1 MRPLIGLFDSGL
13 GSLSVA
19 RAILRYSPAC
29 DLWIVGDTAHVPYGG
44 RPLEE
49 VRGFALGLTEYLL
62 KGGCAAVVMAC
73 NISSAV
79 GLEEARKKHPA
90 ASIFGMIEAGAL
102 AVGRHTD
109 PEPVGVLATE
119 GTVASGAYVRALTAK
134 RNVKRVVQSACPGF
148 VPLVESGEWN
158 SAEAL
163 GLAREY
169 VAPLVTAQCR
179 KVILGCTH
187 YPFLESAIRA
197 AFPYEVTLIDPALK
211 VAEQLKSV
219 ILSSGEFLTDG
230 DLRCEAT
237 ADPEAF
243 SHTGAVLL
251 GHTFTATLCPVWN

>member
-19 RAILRYSPAC
+19 RAILRYSPVC
-29 DLWIVGDTAHVPYGG
+29 DLWVVGDTVHVPYGG

-49 VRGFALGLTEYLL
+49 VKGFALSLTEYLL
-62 KGGCAAVVMAC
+62 KRGCAAVVIAC

-79 GLEEARKKHPA
+79 GLEEACKKHPTA
-90 ASIFGMIEAGAL
+90 PIFGMIEAGAL
-102 AVGRHTD
+102 AVGHHTD
-109 PEPVGVLATE
+109 REPVGVLATE

-134 RNVKRVVQSACPGF
+134 RNVRRVVQSACPGF
-148 VPLVESGEWN
+148 VPLVESGAWN
-158 SAEAL
+158 SGEAL
-163 GLAREY
+163 DLARQY
-169 VAPLVTAQCR
+169 VEPLITAHCR

-211 VAEQLKSV
+211 VAEQLRTV
-219 ILSSGEFLTDG
+219 ILSSGEYLSDG
-230 DLRCEAT
+230 ELRCEAT

-243 SHTGAVLL
+243 AKTGAVLL
-251 GHTFTATLCPVWN
+251 GHKFTASLCSVWD

>member
-19 RAILRYSPAC
+19 RAILRYSPPC
-29 DLWIVGDTAHVPYGG
+29 DLWVVGDTTHVPYGG
-44 RPLEE
+44 RPLDE
-49 VRGFALGLTEYLL
+49 VKGFALSLTEYLL

-79 GLEEARKKHPA
+79 GLDEARKKHPTEA
-90 ASIFGMIEAGAL
+90 IFGMIEAGAL

-119 GTVASGAYVRALTAK
+119 GTVASGAYVRALTAR

-158 SAEAL
+158 SVTAL
-163 GLAREY
+163 ELAREY
-169 VAPLVTAQCR
+169 VAPLVTANCR
-179 KVILGCTH
+179 KIILGCTH

-211 VAEQLKSV
+211 VADQLKAV
-219 ILSSGEFLTDG
+219 ILSSGEYLSDG
-230 DLRCEAT
+230 ELRCEAT

-243 SHTGAVLL
+243 AQTGAVLL